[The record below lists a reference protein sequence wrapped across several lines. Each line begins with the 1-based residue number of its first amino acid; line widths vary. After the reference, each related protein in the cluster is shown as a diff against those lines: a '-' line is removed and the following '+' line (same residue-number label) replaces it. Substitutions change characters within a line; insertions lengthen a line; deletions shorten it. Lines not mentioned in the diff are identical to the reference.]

1 MDTIRRSRP
10 LGGQLLGSHPKNLS
24 TKDFSVRGRFR
35 GLLQCNDANTI
46 LELLHAT
53 RQLQVGVVLPNI
65 GFRRAAPAY
74 NKSPRI
80 CATSGWRPEVSH
92 RHARW
97 VFLCDAD
104 RVPKSLLPGLQTRAS
119 KHNKMLL
126 LEFLDL
132 LGGLAQAMAPSKYKA
147 VVILLGKLA
156 DRTGLPIWHLTF
168 GVEVPSARP
177 RDDAGE

>member
-1 MDTIRRSRP
+1 MDTIRISRP
-10 LGGQLLGSHPKNLS
+10 LGGHLLGSHPKEPLYERLLCS
-24 TKDFSVRGRFR
+24 GRFH

-65 GFRRAAPAY
+65 GLRRAAPAY

-126 LEFLDL
+126 LGVCEISLRP
-132 LGGLAQAMAPSKYKA
+132 GLQRRTSKHNKM
-147 VVILLGKLA
+147 L
-156 DRTGLPIWHLTF
+156 F
-168 GVEVPSARP
+168 
-177 RDDAGE
+177 